1 MLALSGNGH
10 LIEYVGRRPTVTNN
24 FGDDI
29 GAENYRLVQR
39 YFAARSEAEA
49 EAIASDLGA
58 RYVVATLAGPRKPR
72 SGPVPMLRQ
81 LADEDGQGLGG
92 HRLVFEA
99 SGIGPG
105 ARASDPIPK
114 VFERVAGA
122 RVTGMAT
129 PGEPVTADLELRTN
143 RGRRILYRARTI
155 TGPEGRYILRLP
167 YANTGGQ
174 GPVQTA
180 SYYRVRSQGV
190 EEQVRVDERQVVH
203 GDSAVGPNFGS

>member
-1 MLALSGNGH
+1 
-10 LIEYVGRRPTVTNN
+10 
-24 FGDDI
+24 
-29 GAENYRLVQR
+29 
-39 YFAARSEAEA
+39 
-49 EAIASDLGA
+49 
-58 RYVVATLAGPRKPR
+58 VATLAGPRKPR
-72 SGPVPMLRQ
+72 SGPLPMLRQ

-99 SGIGPG
+99 SGLGPG
-105 ARASDPIPK
+105 ARPGDPIPK

-143 RGRRILYRARTI
+143 RGRRVLYRARTI

-180 SYYRVRSQGV
+180 SHYRVRSQGV
-190 EEQVRVDERQVVH
+190 EDQIRVDERQVVH